1 MAVRAGNIA
10 DWGKT
15 AKGFAQV
22 LLDAGQ
28 TVTKGAAELL
38 GNACQ
43 EALEELDW
51 MWPRGKNNGPY
62 KSGYRGGDADH
73 PWYTGNLHDSVA
85 AGVADGSRLLQ
96 ARYMEPAAR
105 ETQRYRGQV
114 IDGKTLGPEA
124 LQRAAHTFAPGVGGL
139 RAILVVGVPYAD
151 EVNNTDAHYDFVSE
165 LTSQLVGDV
174 EGAMSELPKRSF
186 KMK

>member
-28 TVTKGAAELL
+28 TVTKGAAIRL
-38 GNACQ
+38 GDACQ
-43 EALEELDW
+43 EALDELDW

-73 PWYTGNLHDSVA
+73 PWYSGNLHDSVA
-85 AGVADGSRLLQ
+85 AGVADGARLLQ
-96 ARYMEPAAR
+96 ARYMEPAAM
-105 ETQRYRGQV
+105 ETQTYQGQV
-114 IDGKTLGPEA
+114 VDGKTLGPEA

-139 RAILVVGVPYAD
+139 RALFVIGAPYAY
-151 EVNNTDAHYDFVSE
+151 EVNHSDAHYDFVSE
-165 LTSQLVGDV
+165 LADYFVGEV
-174 EGAMSELPKRSF
+174 EGAMSELPKQSF